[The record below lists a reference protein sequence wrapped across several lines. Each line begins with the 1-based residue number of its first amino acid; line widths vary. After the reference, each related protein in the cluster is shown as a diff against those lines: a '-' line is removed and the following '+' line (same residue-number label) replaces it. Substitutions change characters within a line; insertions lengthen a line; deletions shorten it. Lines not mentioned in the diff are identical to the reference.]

1 MKNKSVLIVDD
12 NALNRKVFEHIIGLR
27 YQFETAENGKLAIEK
42 IKEKKFDLIL
52 MDIQMPVL
60 NGISTLKIIR
70 TEKLTDSP
78 VIAISAYANENDRD
92 YFLSTGFD
100 DFIAKPIRPKNLL
113 ETIDKHMEKNFA
125 SVVEKSFENNDL
137 SLDEAV
143 VRQLLKYNTPEVI
156 KSVYNDFLEESF
168 RLLSE
173 IQLLIDE
180 NRHTQIGEKLH
191 IIKGNSGTLGAMK
204 IFNFAQIFEKNIKS
218 NNFDNTLKDYLSLT
232 NLIQEFKTYLQST
245 KLFDS

>member
-27 YQFETAENGKLAIEK
+27 YQFESAENGKIAIDK
-42 IKEKKFDLIL
+42 IRIKKFDLIL

-70 TEKLTDSP
+70 TEKLSDCP
-78 VIAISAYANENDRD
+78 VIAISAFANENDRD

-113 ETIDKHMEKNFA
+113 ETIERHMEKT
-125 SVVEKSFENNDL
+125 SGPTTEKTFENNNL
-137 SLDEAV
+137 VLDEAV
-143 VRQLLKYNTPEVI
+143 VRQLLKYNSPEVI
-156 KSVYNDFLEESF
+156 KSVYFDFLEEAD

-173 IQLLIDE
+173 IEQLIKDK
-180 NRHTQIGEKLH
+180 NFSTIGEKLH
-191 IIKGNSGTLGAMK
+191 IIKGNSGTLGAMRV
-204 IFNFAQIFEKNIKS
+204 FNFTQSYEKNIKTS
-218 NNFDNTLKDYLSLT
+218 NFDNTYKDYLYLSD
-232 NLIQEFKTYLQST
+232 LIEEFKTYIQLS